1 MTPPGGPCRPGRIH
15 PDPVETSLL
24 PEVHEKGVFLMENRK
39 EGLSF
44 VFGVLVGTLVG
55 ASVAIILAPQ
65 SGERTR
71 EVLRD
76 RASEYKERAA
86 DLASD
91 LREEAEELL
100 ERGKTYYQKRV
111 TSAPPAPPPEPE
123 A

>member
-1 MTPPGGPCRPGRIH
+1 
-15 PDPVETSLL
+15 
-24 PEVHEKGVFLMENRK
+24 MENRK

-44 VFGVLVGTLVG
+44 VFGLMVGTLVG

-76 RASEYKERAA
+76 RALEYKERAA
-86 DLASD
+86 DFASE
-91 LREEAEELL
+91 LREDAHELL
-100 ERGKTYYQKRV
+100 ERSRNYYKQRV
-111 TSAPPAPPPEPE
+111 SPAAPTPEPPPTAE

>member
-1 MTPPGGPCRPGRIH
+1 
-15 PDPVETSLL
+15 
-24 PEVHEKGVFLMENRK
+24 MENRK

-76 RASEYKERAA
+76 RALEYKERAA
-86 DLASD
+86 DFATD
-91 LREEAEELL
+91 LREDAEELL
-100 ERGKTYYQKRV
+100 ERGKTYYKKRV
-111 TSAPPAPPPEPE
+111 SSAQPASPEPE

>member
-1 MTPPGGPCRPGRIH
+1 
-15 PDPVETSLL
+15 
-24 PEVHEKGVFLMENRK
+24 MENRK

-76 RASEYKERAA
+76 RAMEYKERAA
-86 DLASD
+86 DFATD
-91 LREEAEELL
+91 LREDAEELL
-100 ERGKTYYQKRV
+100 ERGKTYYKKRV
-111 TSAPPAPPPEPE
+111 STAPEAPPEPE

>member
-1 MTPPGGPCRPGRIH
+1 
-15 PDPVETSLL
+15 
-24 PEVHEKGVFLMENRK
+24 MENRK

-76 RASEYKERAA
+76 RALEYKERAA
-86 DLASD
+86 DFASD
-91 LREEAEELL
+91 LREDAEGIL
-100 ERGKTYYQKRV
+100 EKGKTYYQKKV
-111 TSAPPAPPPEPE
+111 SAAQPAPPEPE
-123 A
+123 V

>member
-1 MTPPGGPCRPGRIH
+1 
-15 PDPVETSLL
+15 
-24 PEVHEKGVFLMENRK
+24 MENRK

-76 RASEYKERAA
+76 RALEYKERAA

-91 LREEAEELL
+91 LREDAEELL

-111 TSAPPAPPPEPE
+111 VATQPAPPPEPE

>member
-1 MTPPGGPCRPGRIH
+1 
-15 PDPVETSLL
+15 
-24 PEVHEKGVFLMENRK
+24 MENRK

-44 VFGVLVGTLVG
+44 VFGLMVGSLVG

-76 RASEYKERAA
+76 RALEYKERAA
-86 DLASD
+86 DFATE
-91 LREEAEELL
+91 LREDAHDLL
-100 ERGKTYYQKRV
+100 EKSKSYYKQRV
-111 TSAPPAPPPEPE
+111 APPASSPEPPPATE